1 MAENEHTGS
10 VRGAVVQ
17 AGRIDGGVH
26 VHQPS
31 PEEIRPRQLPGVTWH
46 FTGRATELAELTK
59 ALDNAVGAVV
69 ISPSEPIGG
78 IGTTSLAVRWA
89 TEFAARFPDG
99 ALYVNLRGSDPL
111 SGRSVTPDQVVRGF
125 LDSFGIAVP
134 QGVDA
139 QFGMYRSVLASR
151 RMLLLIDDAR
161 DAAQVLPLLPGNT
174 GCFVVVTCRRPLPD
188 LVATAG
194 AKPITLPPL
203 PDAEARDLLRRHIGD
218 ERTTNQPDSVADLIT
233 ASGGVPFALNIIAA
247 HTAARPDMPLA
258 DMVDQLH
265 VERDWLHVK
274 GDGLADRTQVVYS
287 WARQQADT
295 TPIPKQNLSAGA
307 RSAIAWARR
316 PEALLIVVAAVIAAY
331 VGVSIPQIRLSGIVG
346 LLYLLLRVAVLVGAV
361 LLQRRPDRQAIGV
374 GFAAAMAVY
383 LLGDSMSNLYN
394 VGNVWQWL
402 YLLATLAYLGVLT
415 ARFWPFHEVRSRPRF
430 VTPANRPLA
439 IAVLGGVFAQLV
451 LPFVAIPYN
460 CLDFLGDSSACTF
473 TVTRVNGALG
483 TLLFVG
489 PIAALCVLV
498 AITEPPAEPRRSFV
512 IATVVAF
519 FGPELYFMLASLL
532 LGSSYTYVGDDVS
545 GQQITAIWFVILNAA
560 VFVVIAGGTTLLA
573 LNRGVRAR

>member
-1 MAENEHTGS
+1 VTENEHIGPVQGS
-10 VRGAVVQ
+10 VVQ

-26 VHQPS
+26 VHQSS
-31 PEEIRPRQLPGVTWH
+31 PDRIRPQQLPGVTWH

-59 ALDNAVGAVV
+59 ALDDTVGTVV

-111 SGRSVTPDQVVRGF
+111 AGRSVTPDQVVRGF
-125 LDSFGIAVP
+125 LDSFDIAVP

-139 QFGMYRSVLASR
+139 QFGMYRSVLANR

-161 DAAQVLPLLPGNT
+161 DAAQVMPLLPGNA
-174 GCFVVVTCRRPLPD
+174 GCLVVVTCRRPLPD

-203 PDAEARDLLRRHIGD
+203 PDAEARDLLRRHLGD
-218 ERTTNQPDSVADLIT
+218 DRTASQPDSVADLIA
-233 ASGGVPFALNIIAA
+233 ASGGVPFALNILAA
-247 HTAARPDMPLA
+247 HAAARPDMPLA
-258 DMVDQLH
+258 DMVEQLH
-265 VERDWLHVK
+265 TERYWLRVK
-274 GDGLADRTQVVYS
+274 GDGLTERTQVVYS

-295 TPIPKQNLSAGA
+295 APVPKQNWSAGA
-307 RSAIAWARR
+307 RSVIVWARR

-331 VGVSIPQIRLSGIVG
+331 VGVSIPSIRLSGIVG
-346 LLYLLLRVAVLVGAV
+346 VLYLLLRVAVLVGAV
-361 LLQRRPDRQAIGV
+361 LLQRRPDKQAIGV
-374 GFAAAMAVY
+374 GFAAAMAMY
-383 LLGDSMSNLYN
+383 LFGDAMSDLYN
-394 VGNVWQWL
+394 VGDVWQWL
-402 YLLATLAYLGVLT
+402 YFLATVAYLGVLA
-415 ARFWPFHEVRSRPRF
+415 ARFWPFHEVRRKPRF

-451 LPFVAIPYN
+451 LLFVAIPYD
-460 CLDFLGDSSACTF
+460 CLDFLGDSSSCTF

-498 AITEPPAEPRRSFV
+498 AITEPLVEPRRGFV

-519 FGPELYFMLASLL
+519 FGPEVYLMLASLL
-532 LGSSYTYVGDDVS
+532 LGGSYTYVGDDVF
-545 GQQITAIWFVILNAA
+545 GQHVMAIWFVILNAA